1 MEDQNE
7 EGRGPNFAPQ
17 NSNAIL
23 NPPMGGVPQNPLP
36 NLAHGLGGDN
46 MEGGSI
52 HGGIGGPQ
60 FRTLRDYMNPP
71 RQAPSSCIVFPPHY
85 ATLNIQPGMMQML
98 PQFHGELSWI
108 SNLMNARLATMAKKL
123 EALEFT
129 KINAVGSEEPKEVR
143 CAVCETKE
151 HDTISCPVIP
161 GIKEALH
168 GQVNAIGHYGQ
179 GARNP
184 YSNTYNPGW
193 RDHPNFG
200 WRNEG
205 TSNSQAYQGGI
216 HNPQSYQAPH
226 PPSQPQNYQP
236 SPVTSFSTLPKP
248 FQPPPQA
255 QSNTY
260 QPPHKRSLEDT
271 LQQFIQSQGGVNSR
285 VDKTLDDIKSQLT
298 LLTQALTLT
307 EKGKLPTQPQ
317 PNPSRHVHSAEISNQ
332 PSSGH
337 EQVQA
342 ITVLRSGKT
351 IDKTILPIDPKG
363 RGEAS
368 KVVDGTVGGDRE
380 TGEKKESEV
389 VSREEEKK
397 EKIGSV
403 PKSEEVL
410 REERKQPGD
419 LEDIREVNLIE
430 SIVQEHFERQC
441 VEDPLARMLMFGEGL
456 DYLEVEKVGN
466 FINEITV

>member
-1 MEDQNE
+1 MCAGTFMDKQPHEAYSYFDYLANLTRDWASTGTQNP
-7 EGRGPNFAPQ
+7 EGRPNQ
-17 NSNAIL
+17 QGRKYQL
-23 NPPMGGVPQNPLP
+23 KEV
-36 NLAHGLGGDN
+36 D
-46 MEGGSI
+46 
-52 HGGIGGPQ
+52 
-60 FRTLRDYMNPP
+60 D
-71 RQAPSSCIVFPPHY
+71 V
-85 ATLNIQPGMMQML
+85 
-98 PQFHGELSWI
+98 
-108 SNLMNARLATMAKKL
+108 NARLATMARKL
-123 EALEFT
+123 EALEFA
-129 KINAVGSEEPKEVR
+129 KVNAVGSEELKEVS

-151 HDTISCPVIP
+151 HDTISCPVIL

-205 TSNSQAYQGGI
+205 TSNPQAYQGGF

-226 PPSQPQNYQP
+226 PPPQPQNYQP
-236 SPVTSFSTLPKP
+236 SLVTSFSTLPKP

-307 EKGKLPTQPQ
+307 EKGKLPAQPQ
-317 PNPSRHVHSAEISNQ
+317 PNPSRHVHSAEILNQ

-368 KVVDGTVGGDRE
+368 KVVDGTVGG
-380 TGEKKESEV
+380 
-389 VSREEEKK
+389 
-397 EKIGSV
+397 I
-403 PKSEEVL
+403 
-410 REERKQPGD
+410 ERLVK
-419 LEDIREVNLIE
+419 RKRV
-430 SIVQEHFERQC
+430 R
-441 VEDPLARMLMFGEGL
+441 
-456 DYLEVEKVGN
+456 
-466 FINEITV
+466 

>member
-1 MEDQNE
+1 MCAGTFMDKQPHEAYSYFDYLANLTRDWAST
-7 EGRGPNFAPQ
+7 GT
-17 NSNAIL
+17 
-23 NPPMGGVPQNPLP
+23 QNP
-36 NLAHGLGGDN
+36 
-46 MEGGSI
+46 E
-52 HGGIGGPQ
+52 
-60 FRTLRDYMNPP
+60 
-71 RQAPSSCIVFPPHY
+71 
-85 ATLNIQPGMMQML
+85 
-98 PQFHGELSWI
+98 
-108 SNLMNARLATMAKKL
+108 
-123 EALEFT
+123 
-129 KINAVGSEEPKEVR
+129 
-143 CAVCETKE
+143 E
-151 HDTISCPVIP
+151 HDTISCPVIL

-205 TSNSQAYQGGI
+205 TSNPQAYQGGF

-226 PPSQPQNYQP
+226 PPPQPQNYQP
-236 SPVTSFSTLPKP
+236 SLVTSFSTLPKP

-307 EKGKLPTQPQ
+307 EKGKLPAQPQ
-317 PNPSRHVHSAEISNQ
+317 PNPSRHVHSAEILNQ

-397 EKIGSV
+397 
-403 PKSEEVL
+403 
-410 REERKQPGD
+410 RKD
-419 LEDIREVNLIE
+419 WV
-430 SIVQEHFERQC
+430 S
-441 VEDPLARMLMFGEGL
+441 
-456 DYLEVEKVGN
+456 
-466 FINEITV
+466 T

>member
-17 NSNAIL
+17 NPNAIL

-36 NLAHGLGGDN
+36 NPAHGLGGDN

-52 HGGIGGPQ
+52 HGGIGAPQ

-85 ATLNIQPGMMQML
+85 ATLNIRPGTFMDKQL
-98 PQFHGELSWI
+98 HEAYSYFDYLA
-108 SNLMNARLATMAKKL
+108 NLTRDCASTGTQNPEGRPNQQGGKYQLKEVDDVNARLATMARKL
-123 EALEFT
+123 EALEFA
-129 KINAVGSEEPKEVR
+129 KVNAVGSEELKEVLR
-143 CAVCETKE
+143 RPCMAKSMLLVTMAKE
-151 HDTISCPVIP
+151 
-161 GIKEALH
+161 
-168 GQVNAIGHYGQ
+168 Q
-179 GARNP
+179 RNP

-205 TSNSQAYQGGI
+205 TSNPQAYQGGF

-226 PPSQPQNYQP
+226 PPPQPQNYQP

-307 EKGKLPTQPQ
+307 EKGKLPAQPQ
-317 PNPSRHVHSAEISNQ
+317 PNPSRHVHSVEISNQ

-363 RGEAS
+363 R
-368 KVVDGTVGGDRE
+368 
-380 TGEKKESEV
+380 
-389 VSREEEKK
+389 
-397 EKIGSV
+397 
-403 PKSEEVL
+403 
-410 REERKQPGD
+410 ERRLK
-419 LEDIREVNLIE
+419 
-430 SIVQEHFERQC
+430 
-441 VEDPLARMLMFGEGL
+441 
-456 DYLEVEKVGN
+456 
-466 FINEITV
+466 

>member
-1 MEDQNE
+1 MSHWARIDNRCLLRVDPSSPVNAPPGISLVVDLDTFSMEDKNE
-7 EGRGPNFAPQ
+7 ERRGPNFAPQ

-36 NLAHGLGGDN
+36 NPAHGLGGDN

-52 HGGIGGPQ
+52 HGGIGAPQ

-71 RQAPSSCIVFPPHY
+71 RQAPSPCIVFPPHY
-85 ATLNIQPGMMQML
+85 ATLNIRPGTFMDKQPHEAYSYFDYL
-98 PQFHGELSWI
+98 A
-108 SNLMNARLATMAKKL
+108 NLTRDWASTGTQN
-123 EALEFT
+123 
-129 KINAVGSEEPKEVR
+129 SE
-143 CAVCETKE
+143 
-151 HDTISCPVIP
+151 
-161 GIKEALH
+161 
-168 GQVNAIGHYGQ
+168 
-179 GARNP
+179 
-184 YSNTYNPGW
+184 
-193 RDHPNFG
+193 
-200 WRNEG
+200 
-205 TSNSQAYQGGI
+205 
-216 HNPQSYQAPH
+216 
-226 PPSQPQNYQP
+226 
-236 SPVTSFSTLPKP
+236 VTSFSTLPKP

-307 EKGKLPTQPQ
+307 EKGKLPAQPQ

-363 RGEAS
+363 RREVS
-368 KVVDGTVGGDRE
+368 KVIDG
-380 TGEKKESEV
+380 
-389 VSREEEKK
+389 
-397 EKIGSV
+397 
-403 PKSEEVL
+403 
-410 REERKQPGD
+410 KQPGD

-466 FINEITV
+466 FVNEDNGLEVCPVMTVGQWTPTFEPLTPNPIKPQPSELEAPTPERKTFTFYS